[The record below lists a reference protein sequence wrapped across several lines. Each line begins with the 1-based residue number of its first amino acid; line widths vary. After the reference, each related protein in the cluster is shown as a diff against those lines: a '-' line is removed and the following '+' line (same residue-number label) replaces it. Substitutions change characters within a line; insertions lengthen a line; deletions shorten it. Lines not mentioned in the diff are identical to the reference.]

1 LPPTFSGKLP
11 LQCEPGCTVSGNHLL
26 AVIHKEAVMKKWSM
40 LLIVTIAVA
49 LFAPAA
55 FAQENAGGAAG
66 GGHAAL
72 WISAAFGMGIAA
84 FGCGLA
90 QGRIGAAA
98 LEGIARNPGAAK
110 NIFTPMLLSL
120 AFVETLVLFTFLMI
134 ILKVK

>member
-1 LPPTFSGKLP
+1 
-11 LQCEPGCTVSGNHLL
+11 VSGNHLL
-26 AVIHKEAVMKKWSM
+26 AAIHKEEVMRKSSTF
-40 LLIVTIAVA
+40 LIGMIVVV

-55 FAQENAGGAAG
+55 FAQETGGAAA

-72 WISAAFGMGIAA
+72 WIAAAFGMGIAA

>member
-1 LPPTFSGKLP
+1 
-11 LQCEPGCTVSGNHLL
+11 
-26 AVIHKEAVMKKWSM
+26 MKKWSM
-40 LLIVTIAVA
+40 LLMVLIAVMM
-49 LFAPAA
+49 FAPAA
-55 FAQENAGGAAG
+55 FAQDSDAGPAG
-66 GGHAAL
+66 SHAAL

-90 QGRIGAAA
+90 QGKIGAAA